1 MFLNAPEI
9 INIFNNLGD
18 AESLIPR
25 SATTTNQRLNT
36 EERAHLEIS
45 DSMVHLSIGIEGA
58 DDLALAPWTAFNQR
72 SMILRSLDK

>member
-9 INIFNNLGD
+9 INISNNLGD
-18 AESLIPR
+18 AESLITH

-36 EERAHLEIS
+36 EERAHLGIS

-58 DDLALAPWTAFNQR
+58 DDIVLISLV
-72 SMILRSLDK
+72 LRKVSGTVIYRF